1 MQVAEALKAEV
12 EGDGVLE
19 LVTDDSID
27 ELAAV
32 DEDASEDDG
41 LEDEGELEIDDDIDE
56 LPNV

>member
-1 MQVAEALKAEV
+1 MQVAEALKAEI